1 MEPPTQSRIDAL
13 NTATPNLADEPTVA
27 NGPPSELRIDA
38 LNTAT
43 PNLAGEPTLAN
54 GNPQMHHGIYIMGC
68 IWQPYWIP
76 QEKVGILCYI

>member
-43 PNLAGEPTLAN
+43 PNLAGEPTLAD
-54 GNPQMHHGIYIMGC
+54 GNPPNASWDIY
-68 IWQPYWIP
+68 
-76 QEKVGILCYI
+76 

>member
-13 NTATPNLADEPTVA
+13 NTASPNLADEPTVA

-43 PNLAGEPTLAN
+43 PNLAGEPTLAD
-54 GNPQMHHGIYIMGC
+54 GNPQMHHGIYIKGC
-68 IWQPYWIP
+68 IWQPFWIL
-76 QEKVGILCYI
+76 QEKVGISFYF